1 MSLKRTELSVTLGI
15 DNKIYAIG
23 GFGGI
28 GFSYLN
34 SVERY
39 DIKKNIWESV
49 SNLNIPRRAA

>member
-1 MSLKRTELSVTLGI
+1 MSQKRTELSVTLGI

-28 GFSYLN
+28 SFSYLN

-39 DIKKNIWESV
+39 DIKRNLWENV
-49 SNLNIPRRAA
+49 CNLNVPRRAA